1 MKVIQ
6 VVPGIGDEAAGPS
19 YSVPMLCQALHD
31 NGAEVD
37 VHVLCSSPSTTRSYQ
52 VRLYRHHTFPFR
64 GLGRSPEMLAGLRL
78 ACQSADIIQTNSLWM
93 MPNIYPAWAKKGT
106 TCKLVIAPR
115 GTLAAWSLKRSWLKK
130 KLIGWCGQYAA
141 LRAADMFYATC
152 QKEYEEIRA
161 CGYRQPVA
169 IVPIGMDIPAVEH
182 KASPGLRHILFFGR
196 LHEVKAVDHLILAWK
211 QVADKFPDWDL
222 QIAGPDAGDKPRL
235 ERIVR
240 EADVP
245 RARFLGEF
253 SGHDKYKLL
262 ASADLYVL
270 PSKTE
275 NFAVTV
281 AEALA
286 SGTPVIASSGTPWN
300 GLDAHMCGWWGFKD
314 EASLAAVLNRALSLD
329 RPTLETMGRNGI
341 QWIQDDFNW
350 SAIGRQTLA
359 AYEWLLHGGST
370 PSCVI
375 SE

>member
-1 MKVIQ
+1 MRIIQ

-37 VHVLCSSPSTTRSYQ
+37 VHVLSSSPDTTRRYQ
-52 VRLYRHHTFPFR
+52 VRLHRHHTFPIR
-64 GLGRSPEMLAGLRL
+64 GLGRSPEMLAGLKV
-78 ACQSADIIQTNSLWM
+78 ACRSADIIQTNSLWM

-130 KLIGWCGQYAA
+130 RLIGWFGQYAA

-161 CGYRQPVA
+161 FGFRQPVA

-182 KASPGLRHILFFGR
+182 KASTGLRHILFFGR
-196 LHEVKAVDHLILAWK
+196 LHEVKAVDRLVLAWK
-211 QVADKFPDWDL
+211 QVAEKFPNWDL
-222 QIAGPDAGDKPRL
+222 LIAGPDAGDRLRL

-240 EADVP
+240 DGGVP
-245 RARFLGEF
+245 RVSFLGEF
-253 SGHDKYKLL
+253 RGHDKYKLL
-262 ASADLYVL
+262 ASVDLYVL

-286 SGTPVIASSGTPWN
+286 SGTPVIASRGTPWN
-300 GLDAHMCGWWGFKD
+300 GLDIHQCGWWGFKD
-314 EASLAAVLNRALSLD
+314 ADSLAAVLSQALSLD
-329 RPTLETMGRNGI
+329 RLTLEAMGRNGI
-341 QWIQDDFNW
+341 QWIRDDFNW

-359 AYEWLLHGGST
+359 AYEWLVHGGQR
-370 PSCVI
+370 PANVMI
-375 SE
+375 E